1 MGNTIMN
8 LTITIILLY
17 SLNILMIFENLNCLE
32 SIVLLYHYNLKKIF
46 YFIIIF
52 YYLYI
57 FRCQ

>member
-1 MGNTIMN
+1 MN